1 MTAGPPFT
9 KTLGFGRNVVLI
21 APNEGPPIVGLRIPE
36 DLYWVLRSPA
46 PLAGMRLPRGAW
58 PWSAIHAHGFSD
70 LVSLHPS
77 NYSPEPLTTVFA
89 EHLEDL
95 VHGGPPRDPDHEVS
109 LIRKAVRATV
119 QSLRSGRGVVVHCW
133 GGRGRTGTV
142 LGCVLRE
149 LGQEGDVAVGY
160 LHRVHV
166 ARGKAGWPESPWQ
179 GDLVR
184 RWRPEA

>member
-1 MTAGPPFT
+1 MDWQKNRVLVGPDQ
-9 KTLGFGRNVVLI
+9 GS
-21 APNEGPPIVGLRIPE
+21 PITGLKIPG
-36 DLYWVLRSPA
+36 DLYWVLKSPA

-58 PWSAIHAHGFSD
+58 PWSAIHAAGFSD

-77 NYSPEPLTTVFA
+77 NYNPAPLTTHFA

-95 VHGGPPRDPDHEVS
+95 VGGGPPRDPDREVS
-109 LIRKAVRATV
+109 LIQKAVRATV

-149 LGQEGDVAVGY
+149 LGYEGEVVVNY
-160 LHRVHV
+160 LNGVHV
-166 ARGKAGWPESPWQ
+166 ARGKDGWPESRWQ
-179 GDLVR
+179 ADLVR
-184 RWRPEA
+184 RWRTDA